1 MKNISGTPW
10 YNYISSAPAKW
21 SRRTRTERFL
31 LIEAFLLLGFA
42 RLLILILPF
51 KWLARTIGNHM
62 NESGPDTNDN
72 DFRLARLIGQAV
84 RSAANNTPWQSVC
97 LPQAVVGQWM
107 LRRRNI
113 PGTVYLGVA
122 INKTIPDKLSAHA
135 WLRCG
140 SSILT
145 GADGHRQ
152 FTVVST
158 FSTDKH

>member
-1 MKNISGTPW
+1 MKNKTITTW
-10 YNYISSAPAKW
+10 CHYIYSAPAKW
-21 SRRTRTERFL
+21 RRRTRIERFL
-31 LIEAFLLLGFA
+31 LIEAFLLLGLA
-42 RLLILILPF
+42 RFLVLTFPF
-51 KWLARTIGNHM
+51 RWLARTIGTHM
-62 NESGPDTNDN
+62 SESGQDINVI
-72 DFRLARLIGQAV
+72 DFRSARMIGQAV
-84 RSAANNTPWQSVC
+84 RSAASNTPWQSVC

-107 LRRRNI
+107 LKRRNI

>member
-1 MKNISGTPW
+1 MKNKTITTW
-10 YNYISSAPAKW
+10 FHYIFSAPDKW
-21 SRRTRTERFL
+21 SRRTRIERFL
-31 LIEAFLLLGFA
+31 LIEAFFLLGLA
-42 RLLILILPF
+42 RFLVLTLPF
-51 KWLARTIGNHM
+51 KWLARTIGTHM
-62 NESGPDTNDN
+62 NEAGPDINDN

-84 RSAANNTPWQSVC
+84 RSAASNTPWESVC
-97 LPQAVVGQWM
+97 LPQAVVCQWM
-107 LRRRNI
+107 LKRRNI

-140 SSILT
+140 RSLLT